1 MHNVNKRNSLA
12 LLFLCLITV
21 ILSTS
26 CSSKKSITI
35 NSVVNCSL
43 NDIQFVMV
51 SPEIY
56 YLDDCGCDVSTGQ
69 WATIRKNEDIEK
81 LYTSIGNVKVEDAG
95 DFDVSL
101 AGGAPRYVVYFLN
114 NGTEIQIKLV
124 DDMQIWIDGKAY
136 NFRAG
141 ESVYRE
147 IDDVLENYAYESKSE

>member
-1 MHNVNKRNSLA
+1 MRNFNKRNSLA
-12 LLFLCLITV
+12 MLFLCLITV

-26 CSSKKSITI
+26 CSSKELITI

-51 SPEIY
+51 SPEIS
-56 YLDDCGCDVSTGQ
+56 YLDDSGCDVSTGQ

-81 LYTSIGNVKVEDAG
+81 LYTSIGNVNVEDAG
-95 DFDVSL
+95 DVDVSL

-124 DDMQIWIDGKAY
+124 SDMQVWIDGKAY
-136 NFRAG
+136 NFCAG
-141 ESVYRE
+141 QSIYQE
-147 IDDVLENYAYESKSE
+147 IDEVLENYAYESKSE